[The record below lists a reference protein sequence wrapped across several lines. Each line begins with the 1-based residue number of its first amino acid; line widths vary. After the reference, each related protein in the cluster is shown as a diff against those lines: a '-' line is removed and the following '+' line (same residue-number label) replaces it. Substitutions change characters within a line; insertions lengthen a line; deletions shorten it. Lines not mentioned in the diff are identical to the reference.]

1 VKEFLRIN
9 NFNYYSIEIK
19 ININLVVINMLA
31 NGRAE
36 RNREKKI
43 GFIIASLTGG
53 YFILLFLTPMMMAT
67 GSIPE
72 LSGRANR
79 IDYATEDGWGSWGN
93 QNHGDNAE
101 IGHNQEDLGFFSW
114 SDLNPIAAFVYA
126 FGDLNCHQ
134 KSERS
139 WEING
144 NQLAVCARD
153 VGLFLGLAIGALLW
167 REKGLNRWTIRDSFL
182 SIFKDEQIEFLYK
195 KDRRMLGMILV
206 ISLGAIPIG
215 VDGFTQLLSPYE
227 STNIVR
233 LITGI
238 GAGFVLSW
246 WSCAAISSN
255 PKSFE
260 TAELVKLPAN
270 AKLVFK
276 D

>member
-1 VKEFLRIN
+1 
-9 NFNYYSIEIK
+9 
-19 ININLVVINMLA
+19 MLA
-31 NGRAE
+31 NGRSE
-36 RNREKKI
+36 RVREKKI
-43 GFIIASLTGG
+43 GLIVATFTGG
-53 YFILLFLTPMMMAT
+53 YFILLFLTPMMLAT

-101 IGHNQEDLGFFSW
+101 IGHNQEDLGLFSW

-144 NQLAVCARD
+144 NQMAVCARD

-167 REKGLNRWTIRDSFL
+167 RKRGLNRWTIRDSFL
-182 SIFKDEQIEFLYK
+182 SIFKDEQIEFLYRE
-195 KDRRMLGMILV
+195 DRRMLGMIIL
-206 ISLGAIPIG
+206 ISLGTIPIG

-233 LITGI
+233 LVTGM

-246 WSCAAISSN
+246 WSCAAISSKPN
-255 PKSFE
+255 SFE

>member
-1 VKEFLRIN
+1 
-9 NFNYYSIEIK
+9 
-19 ININLVVINMLA
+19 MLA
-31 NGRAE
+31 NGRLE
-36 RNREKKI
+36 RVREKKI
-43 GFIIASLTGG
+43 GLIITSLTGG
-53 YFILLFLTPMMMAT
+53 YIILLFLTPMILTT

-93 QNHGDNAE
+93 QNHGEDAE
-101 IGHNQEDLGFFSW
+101 IGHNQEELGFFSW
-114 SDLNPIAAFVYA
+114 SELNPVAAFVYS

-134 KSERS
+134 KNERS
-139 WEING
+139 WEVNG

-167 REKGLNRWTIRDSFL
+167 SKRGLNRWTIRDSFL
-182 SIFKDEQIEFLYK
+182 SLFRDDQIDFLYK
-195 KDRRMLGMILV
+195 EDRRMFAMIII

-215 VDGFTQLLSPYE
+215 LDGFTQLITSYE

-238 GAGFVLSW
+238 LAGFVLSW
-246 WSCAAISSN
+246 WFCAAICSRPN
-255 PKSFE
+255 SFQL
-260 TAELVKLPAN
+260 AENVRLPAN

-276 D
+276 DQ